1 MGDGYGEV
9 VPEDIVNEGMVD
21 RGGSFDWA
29 GVVVSVVATT
39 VVSVGVRAVDG
50 ILRDSIEELYDE
62 LWAVDCVCSI
72 AGGTVVIELFHIII
86 VDVIGQYVV

>member
-1 MGDGYGEV
+1 
-9 VPEDIVNEGMVD
+9 MVD

-39 VVSVGVRAVDG
+39 VGSVGVRAVDG

-62 LWAVDCVCSI
+62 LWTVDCVCSI
-72 AGGTVVIELFHIII
+72 AGGTVVIEVFHVII